1 MPLNYMS
8 QLQNNMKA
16 PNTVVDYHLQMGLFL
31 VQLLNKYFFSFKLDI
46 PQAVICVVA
55 SQIANFVESYI
66 GAVLQDKEDFQW
78 VSIYFLPNYIGHL
91 IIFCWESSMNKFIK
105 MLLHLFGCS

>member
-31 VQLLNKYFFSFKLDI
+31 VQLLNKFFFFLFKVDI
-46 PQAVICVVA
+46 PKAVICVVA

-66 GAVLQDKEDFQW
+66 GAVLQDKEGFQW
-78 VSIYFLPNYIGHL
+78 VSIYCLPNYIGQ
-91 IIFCWESSMNKFIK
+91 
-105 MLLHLFGCS
+105 LFFVGSRQ